1 MPAVAFTTQKTTA
14 TSQLKRTTPVPRL
27 RHRLRLHQHRRRR
40 RVYPHP
46 ADSSNKQVFIVY
58 RRVFFSLL
66 IYAHT
71 TAHTHAHTHLHAYIH
86 INKPNMKHKLK
97 NE

>member
-27 RHRLRLHQHRRRR
+27 RHRHRLHQRRRRR

-46 ADSSNKQVFIVY
+46 AESSNKQVFIVY

-71 TAHTHAHTHLHAYIH
+71 TSHTHAHTLACIH
-86 INKPNMKHKLK
+86 THKQTKH
-97 NE
+97 EA

>member
-27 RHRLRLHQHRRRR
+27 RHRLHHRRR

-46 ADSSNKQVFIVY
+46 AESSNKQVFIVY

-71 TAHTHAHTHLHAYIH
+71 TAHTHAHIHTYIH
-86 INKPNMKHKLK
+86 THQQTKH
-97 NE
+97 EA